1 MGPALGGG
9 HGRLQ
14 GLHGLVADN
23 MLHLNVVLADG
34 STIAVNET
42 SHKDLFWAM
51 KGAGHN
57 FGIVTSVDVKIYP
70 SLNPTW
76 HWHNYL
82 WAEDKLERVFKEL
95 NKLQDNGD
103 GPVLLGSSFGSIA
116 LNKSISE
123 TEVHEFPILFVF
135 SLAQLPG
142 SNVNSPFS
150 FGNSPTM
157 VLLAMQR
164 KFYIHSTRSRLSG
177 TVRVTSPIRKLL
189 FLRLLP

>member
-9 HGRLQ
+9 HGRLE

-34 STIAVNET
+34 STIGVNET

-70 SLNPTW
+70 SLSPTW

-82 WAEDKLERVFKEL
+82 WAEDKLESVFKEL
-95 NKLQDNGD
+95 NKIQDNGNA
-103 GPVLLGSSFGSIA
+103 PARLGSSFGSIA
-116 LNKSISE
+116 LNKTVSA
-123 TEVHEFPILFVF
+123 TKVRIL
-135 SLAQLPG
+135 
-142 SNVNSPFS
+142 PFS
-150 FGNSPTM
+150 
-157 VLLAMQR
+157 
-164 KFYIHSTRSRLSG
+164 
-177 TVRVTSPIRKLL
+177 
-189 FLRLLP
+189 

>member
-70 SLNPTW
+70 SLSPTW

-82 WAEDKLERVFKEL
+82 WAEDKLESVFKEL

-123 TEVHEFPILFVF
+123 TEVHELPLLLVF
-135 SLAQLPG
+135 FLLNLRDLTSIARSFLAIC
-142 SNVNSPFS
+142 
-150 FGNSPTM
+150 
-157 VLLAMQR
+157 LLW
-164 KFYIHSTRSRLSG
+164 SC
-177 TVRVTSPIRKLL
+177 
-189 FLRLLP
+189 